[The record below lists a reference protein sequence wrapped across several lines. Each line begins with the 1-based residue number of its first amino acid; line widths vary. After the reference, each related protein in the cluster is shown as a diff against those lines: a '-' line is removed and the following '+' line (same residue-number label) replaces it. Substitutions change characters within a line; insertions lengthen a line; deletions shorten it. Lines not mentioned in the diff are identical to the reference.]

1 MPSTCPE
8 VGANRPHAPKLSHLT
23 GVSFFTSIHQRFFF
37 FSNLAHSQQANNHAI
52 ANTGSVKWYLA
63 KNSHAQR
70 AANVRKQG
78 RKRGRGGDKTRPSR
92 SQAKTH
98 LSCSVEEEEE
108 VLADFSQNGVE
119 GSFRRDHAGP
129 SQITKIL
136 IKHSAH

>member
-23 GVSFFTSIHQRFFF
+23 GVSFFTSIHRFFFFF
-37 FSNLAHSQQANNHAI
+37 FSNLAHFQPGSFFS
-52 ANTGSVKWYLA
+52 NTGSVKWYLA
-63 KNSHAQR
+63 KNAHAQR